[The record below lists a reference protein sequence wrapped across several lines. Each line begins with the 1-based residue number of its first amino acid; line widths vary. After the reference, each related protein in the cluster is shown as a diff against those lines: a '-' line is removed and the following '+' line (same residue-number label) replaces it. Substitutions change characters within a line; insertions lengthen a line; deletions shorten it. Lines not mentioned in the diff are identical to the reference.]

1 MGKRD
6 VIHKTESAYHIATL
20 SGENGALATVRMQ
33 KKIQWSVEAWFLRYT
48 GEPTDRQTDSTVAI
62 LRCPTGAKIKCSKVV
77 RTYESLRAC
86 RRRTGRQARP
96 TQTSSASLRVPSW
109 SGVRCCSGHEFYRR
123 FPAGNRWTRVRLR
136 SGELRG
142 HRVVCRTVEV
152 EMFSSAF
159 YIECHRLR
167 GSAAFVSTAS
177 DILRSLLTYWAEN
190 IVSIFLINYLH
201 LNADETRT

>member
-20 SGENGALATVRMQ
+20 SGENGALPTVRMQ

-48 GEPTDRQTDSTVAI
+48 GEPTDRQTDRQTDSTVAI

-136 SGELRG
+136 SGWSCAAAAWYVGPLKWKCFQVHFTSNAIDYVAQRRLFLRQVTFWD
-142 HRVVCRTVEV
+142 HC
-152 EMFSSAF
+152 
-159 YIECHRLR
+159 
-167 GSAAFVSTAS
+167 
-177 DILRSLLTYWAEN
+177 
-190 IVSIFLINYLH
+190 
-201 LNADETRT
+201 